1 MPASGLVRADSGAYW
16 DADGWDPDDRV
27 YVGASTGETS
37 HRVAVQPDAGT
48 ENPTAAEEP
57 DSIRRSDSIDFWDT
71 MQASTPTVGGKV
83 SSQVVPAG
91 SAEAGPGVR
100 FGGSST
106 SMGLAQ
112 TTSGG
117 SFWDRQMGMGD
128 AGHQG
133 GTGTFG
139 AARPGQ
145 PVGKEADGKAEEK
158 GEEGGEQANQ
168 QASRRAIQRVDSRQ
182 YWDAGGWDPDERV
195 YVGAGA
201 GQTNHLTAV
210 DLNAQEQADLVWRV
224 WTGGLASTA
233 LGLGHEAGPPI
244 DVSRLPDGAP
254 KLNGLYDVGE
264 TLGVGSFGSV
274 RSGMHRATGR
284 KCAVKALGKLASG
297 ERYRRNLVDDQL
309 GERLLRM
316 TLEVPHE
323 NVAHYLDMLEGPN
336 HWYVVMEELS
346 GRELLQQLEEHFPV
360 TEAYLQQIMLQVLR
374 SLEHIHG
381 ASVGMIHRDVKLSN
395 YRFRNP
401 GPDAQLVL
409 LDFGFACSVDRE
421 WDKAHCGTLMFMA
434 PEVVGSSA
442 AVPNLAGVDLWAA
455 GVILYVL
462 LTGDSPVQEGEVKL
476 FSEPG
481 TAPQA
486 AEVLAKALHAEELTL
501 ASSEVVDLLNQLLVI
516 DPAKRVTAE
525 KALEHQWFVTKQSE
539 RRLSVSSDA
548 IGRMR
553 SFSSTKKSTRSF
565 ANAKLRSSKKT
576 ADTDDFPDIDDS
588 LERIVSG
595 DAEELVDLNQ
605 DGGGKSA

>member
-1 MPASGLVRADSGAYW
+1 
-16 DADGWDPDDRV
+16 
-27 YVGASTGETS
+27 
-37 HRVAVQPDAGT
+37 
-48 ENPTAAEEP
+48 
-57 DSIRRSDSIDFWDT
+57 
-71 MQASTPTVGGKV
+71 
-83 SSQVVPAG
+83 
-91 SAEAGPGVR
+91 
-100 FGGSST
+100 
-106 SMGLAQ
+106 
-112 TTSGG
+112 
-117 SFWDRQMGMGD
+117 
-128 AGHQG
+128 
-133 GTGTFG
+133 
-139 AARPGQ
+139 
-145 PVGKEADGKAEEK
+145 
-158 GEEGGEQANQ
+158 
-168 QASRRAIQRVDSRQ
+168 
-182 YWDAGGWDPDERV
+182 
-195 YVGAGA
+195 
-201 GQTNHLTAV
+201 
-210 DLNAQEQADLVWRV
+210 
-224 WTGGLASTA
+224 
-233 LGLGHEAGPPI
+233 
-244 DVSRLPDGAP
+244 
-254 KLNGLYDVGE
+254 
-264 TLGVGSFGSV
+264 
-274 RSGMHRATGR
+274 
-284 KCAVKALGKLASG
+284 
-297 ERYRRNLVDDQL
+297 
-309 GERLLRM
+309 
-316 TLEVPHE
+316 
-323 NVAHYLDMLEGPN
+323 
-336 HWYVVMEELS
+336 
-346 GRELLQQLEEHFPV
+346 
-360 TEAYLQQIMLQVLR
+360 
-374 SLEHIHG
+374 
-381 ASVGMIHRDVKLSN
+381 MIHRDVKLSN